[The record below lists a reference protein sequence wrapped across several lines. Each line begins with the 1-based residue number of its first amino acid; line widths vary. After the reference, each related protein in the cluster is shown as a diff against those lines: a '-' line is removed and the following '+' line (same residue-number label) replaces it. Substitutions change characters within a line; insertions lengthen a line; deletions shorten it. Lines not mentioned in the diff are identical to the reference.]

1 MIGHDVHRQDVDD
14 CVRRGVHAGD
24 EIHPRVSRGD
34 ARGVRD
40 SNPRRDGSKRYL
52 RESHAHVPGE
62 VHVVERASRARV
74 YLSEPFESYPHVGV
88 GDGGGG
94 GSRRRDSRRR
104 AVGVRLGRPRVFHE
118 IDPRLIHRLGEILD
132 VRGSNHS
139 HAIGRV
145 QRQAQVR
152 SRLIHVHRA
161 GIHGP
166 KRLGR
171 LDLLHDRA
179 PLRQLHD
186 VPFLLH
192 GPYAHASRG
201 VARRLHTRADPTKS
215 LVGVARDGRIATQ
228 SPGANQTR
236 ARLRKRSAEI
246 RPRVLPLESRIQRNL
261 VRRARR
267 VRGED
272 ARVVRINRRAF
283 RRFPEESFRLAKKP
297 LVQRR
302 VERDVH
308 TQRSTTSTSRATR
321 LLRETGDGPWKSE
334 VKRRVEV
341 THVHAQFQR
350 VGRRHAAKFAAEE
363 RALRRAA
370 IRRRVPSAVRPNR
383 VAKVARARAVQVFA
397 RVTEHQLAQFLR
409 LAEGD
414 AAEIVT
420 HALRQEMRHLDNR
433 THPRRANR
441 GDVRLDRGLLP
452 RRSRQSRGDGGFT
465 PRRVGVAVGVAVRAP
480 SSSRL
485 RRAPRGFEIFPRR
498 RVPHQKRLRAARR
511 TVLLHHRPP
520 PARVLFVRAEFGESA
535 DEVRG
540 VRGGIGDCRRRDDER
555 GIDAVRFATHA
566 SQATHHERD
575 VRPEHAAIHVRF
587 VQDDVPEPAERGGPF
602 AVVGKHGRVK
612 HIRIGENRARFGANP
627 TTFLLRGIPVV
638 HPDVRDAHG
647 VGVRRVVVRGAR
659 GAVEHRRERSEL
671 IARQRFRGEDVHRRR
686 VRVV

>member
-1 MIGHDVHRQDVDD
+1 MGAACCAMPTPPGCLSYSKSLAGLYRSPPPRETFRGDVRLIGHDVHRQDVDD

-62 VHVVERASRARV
+62 VHVVERVPCSRV
-74 YLSEPFESYPHVGV
+74 PFGTLRIVSA
-88 GDGGGG
+88 
-94 GSRRRDSRRR
+94 RRRRRR
-104 AVGVRLGRPRVFHE
+104 RRRRIETSRFPAPGGRVRLGRPRVFHE

-215 LVGVARDGRIATQ
+215 LVGVARDRRIATQ

-246 RPRVLPLESRIQRNL
+246 RPRVLPLKSRIQRNL

-485 RRAPRGFEIFPRR
+485 RRRPAGLRSSRVGGFHIKNVFAPHGEPSSST
-498 RVPHQKRLRAARR
+498 
-511 TVLLHHRPP
+511 TVH

-540 VRGGIGDCRRRDDER
+540 VRGGSAIVADATTNVGSTPCASRHTRLKRRITSATCDPNTPRYTCASSKTTYLSPR
-555 GIDAVRFATHA
+555 SAAAHSRWLGSTDA
-566 SQATHHERD
+566 
-575 VRPEHAAIHVRF
+575 
-587 VQDDVPEPAERGGPF
+587 
-602 AVVGKHGRVK
+602 
-612 HIRIGENRARFGANP
+612 
-627 TTFLLRGIPVV
+627 
-638 HPDVRDAHG
+638 
-647 VGVRRVVVRGAR
+647 
-659 GAVEHRRERSEL
+659 
-671 IARQRFRGEDVHRRR
+671 
-686 VRVV
+686 